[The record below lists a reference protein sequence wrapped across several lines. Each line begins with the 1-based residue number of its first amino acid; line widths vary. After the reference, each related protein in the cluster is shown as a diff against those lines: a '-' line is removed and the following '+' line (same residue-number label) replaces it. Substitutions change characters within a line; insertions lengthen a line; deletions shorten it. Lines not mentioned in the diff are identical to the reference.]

1 MPEDVKDDDRSV
13 REQVGQLR
21 HMFRFAQPYK
31 WRLGIGTVAVLV
43 SSALG
48 LVFPALMGLLVDAAV
63 DGVDAGDTSQ
73 LNRFA
78 VLLLVVFAIQGV
90 FNYIRTFNL
99 AVVGEGV
106 VADLRRALFDRIIRL
121 PVPFFD
127 EQRTGDITSRLTS
140 DAVVVQGAVSD
151 SLSSALSQTITL
163 IGGVVLLVLI
173 SPLLSLS
180 VLTFVPL
187 IILGGAIYGRV
198 IRKISTSYH
207 DQLAVANAV
216 AEESISAVRVVK
228 WFSAEDRL
236 AADYDHEVTESYRIA
251 YRRAR
256 LQALFGPLI
265 TFVAFSTLAVVIWLG
280 GRLVSSGD
288 LSAGQ
293 LVTFLLY
300 TLTVAGAI
308 GSFTSLYGQIQ
319 TALGASQRIFQLLG
333 MAPEVGKIDSDI
345 DVPEPL
351 GSLSFS
357 GVDFSYASR
366 DTQVLTDVDIEVAPG
381 EVIALVG
388 PSGAGKSTIV
398 QLIPRFYDVDR
409 GSIEID
415 GLDVRDYPTAELRR
429 RMAAVPQE
437 VQMFSGT
444 ITENLRIARPDAS
457 EDDLVDAS
465 IAANAHQFISEFP
478 DGYESLVGER
488 GVKLSGGQRQR
499 IAIARALLA
508 DPRILILDEA
518 TSSLD
523 AESEGL
529 VQEALKRLM
538 KGRTTIVIAHRLS
551 TVIDADRLLVVA
563 AGRVVEQGTHGDLI
577 EREGLYAKLYAKQ
590 LTV

>member
-1 MPEDVKDDDRSV
+1 MPEDVKDDKRSV
-13 REQVGQLR
+13 REQAGQLR
-21 HMFRFAQPYK
+21 HMFRFAKPYK
-31 WRLGIGTVAVLV
+31 WRLTIGTVAVV
-43 SSALG
+43 IASALG
-48 LVFPALMGLLVDAAV
+48 LVFPALMGSLVDSAV
-63 DGVDAGDTSQ
+63 NGIDVGDTSQ

-78 VLLLVVFAIQGV
+78 LLLLIVFAVQAV

-99 AVVGEGV
+99 VVVGEGV
-106 VADLRRALFDRIIRL
+106 VADLRRSLFDRIVRL

-140 DAVVVQGAVSD
+140 DAVVVQAAVS
-151 SLSSALSQTITL
+151 SSIASAISQGITL

-187 IILGGAIYGRV
+187 IVLGGAIYGRV
-198 IRKISTSYH
+198 IRKISTGFH

-236 AADYDHEVTESYRIA
+236 AQDYDKEVTESYRIA

-256 LQALFGPLI
+256 IQALFGPLI
-265 TFVAFSTLAVVIWLG
+265 TFVAFSTLAVVLWLG
-280 GRLVSSGD
+280 GRLVASGD
-288 LSAGQ
+288 LTAGQ

-308 GSFTSLYGQIQ
+308 GSYTNLYGQIMA
-319 TALGASQRIFQLLG
+319 ALGASQRIFQLLG
-333 MAPEVGKIDSDI
+333 LDPELGDVSGDVV
-345 DVPEPL
+345 VPESL
-351 GSLSFS
+351 GSVRFV
-357 GVDFSYASR
+357 GVDFQYASR
-366 DTQVLTDVDIEVAPG
+366 NTPVLIDVNVDVAPG
-381 EVIALVG
+381 EVVALVG

-398 QLIPRFYDVDR
+398 QLIPRFYDVDA

-415 GLDVRDYPTAELRR
+415 GLDVRDYPIADLRK
-429 RMAAVPQE
+429 RMGAVPQE

-444 ITENLRIARPDAS
+444 IAENLRIARPDAS
-457 EDDLVDAS
+457 DEDLVIACK
-465 IAANAHQFISEFP
+465 AANAHRFIDEFP
-478 DGYESLVGER
+478 ERYESLAGER

-538 KGRTTIVIAHRLS
+538 VGRTTIIIAHRLS
-551 TVIDADRLLVVA
+551 TVIDADRLFVVA
-563 AGRVVEQGTHGDLI
+563 AGRIVEQGSHGDLI
-577 EREGLYAKLYAKQ
+577 QRDGLYAKLYAKQ